1 MENNEEIVSNETEN
15 VEQQTTEENVDDSTE
30 SDVVEDA
37 TSKDEP
43 VEEPSKE
50 EEEKVRTYTDEEVD
64 EIVKRR
70 LARQDKKI
78 RREYDKRYSKL
89 GNVLN
94 AGLGTSNLEEAT
106 TKLEDFYKEKGINIP
121 DSYEPKLSEDDIE
134 VLANKEAE
142 DIISSGYNDIVDE
155 VDRLANIGVDKMS
168 HRERIVFNKLA
179 ETRKSME
186 EEKELASIGVFKEQ
200 IEDKNFQDFAK
211 KLNPSM
217 SLKEKYEMYQSVK
230 PKKEIKQIGS
240 MKNDIQKP
248 KDYYSPEEIAKL
260 SEEQLDDPK
269 IWEIVRKS
277 MTKDAKVN
285 YF

>member
-15 VEQQTTEENVDDSTE
+15 VEQLTTEENVDDSTE

-50 EEEKVRTYTDEEVD
+50 EEEKVRTYTDEEVN

-121 DSYEPKLSEDDIE
+121 DSYEPRLSDDDIE

-142 DIISSGYNDIVDE
+142 DIISSGYSDIVDE

-179 ETRKSME
+179 ETRKSIE
-186 EEKELASIGVFKEQ
+186 DEKELATIGVFKEQ
-200 IEDKNFQDFAK
+200 IEDKDFQDFAK

-230 PKKEIKQIGS
+230 PKKEIKQMGS
-240 MKNDIQKP
+240 MKSGPTSNDLKDFYTYEEASKLTDADYKKNPKLYEIIERSAQK
-248 KDYYSPEEIAKL
+248 
-260 SEEQLDDPK
+260 
-269 IWEIVRKS
+269 W
-277 MTKDAKVN
+277 
-285 YF
+285 